1 MIGFSF
7 SSVDSVDS
15 VDSLVVLVHSM
26 ASFLLLQQTFGYGFK
41 TDTIP
46 KKQKSNFYSNNYMEL
61 HSFVYILLLLT
72 VKTDKMELMIGDNL
86 YNDEHSVPI
95 IITSGMIVKSF
106 AKGYHAYKNL

>member
-46 KKQKSNFYSNNYMEL
+46 KNKNRIFIRITTWNSIHLFTFFYC
-61 HSFVYILLLLT
+61 
-72 VKTDKMELMIGDNL
+72 
-86 YNDEHSVPI
+86 
-95 IITSGMIVKSF
+95 
-106 AKGYHAYKNL
+106 

>member
-46 KKQKSNFYSNNYMEL
+46 KKQKSNFYSNN
-61 HSFVYILLLLT
+61 
-72 VKTDKMELMIGDNL
+72 
-86 YNDEHSVPI
+86 
-95 IITSGMIVKSF
+95 
-106 AKGYHAYKNL
+106 